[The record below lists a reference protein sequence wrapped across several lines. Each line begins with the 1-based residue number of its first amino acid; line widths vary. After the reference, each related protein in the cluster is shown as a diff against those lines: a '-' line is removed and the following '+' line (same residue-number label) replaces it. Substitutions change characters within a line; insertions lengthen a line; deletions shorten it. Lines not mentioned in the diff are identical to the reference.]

1 MLISLSADKESF
13 REINF
18 KPGLNI
24 ILAERT
30 KDSTGKDS
38 RNGLGKTSMIEII
51 HFLLGGNITNTLKK
65 PQLEN
70 WTFILKLRLND
81 KDYSVSRHV
90 TQRSKIVIEG
100 DFTDWPIK
108 PDKDSEGR
116 SIISNDDWKRILG
129 KFVFGIRNE
138 SLEYKYA
145 PTFRSC
151 ISYFARLE
159 ESGGFLKPEKNY
171 SSQKEWDIQVNNSFL
186 LGLDWTYASKWQ
198 ILKDRKKILSQLKT
212 ESESG
217 LLRDMHGS
225 LGELEAE
232 RIALEGSVNELKE
245 QLAKFKV
252 HPQYKKIESDSNKI
266 TELIHEN
273 VNDNISDKSLLNHYE
288 KSLKEEKEPE
298 SEYIDKI
305 YKEAGI
311 VIPELVKKR
320 LKEVKEFHKTVVEN
334 RRDFLSSEILSIKNN
349 INRRENEV
357 QILSEK
363 RSNLFEI
370 LNKHRALDEHIALQN
385 RNAEMVSQLENIK
398 RKIEN
403 MKKFEE
409 GKSALNID
417 LELIQQKARLAL
429 DERKKLKEK
438 AVVLF
443 NTNSQ
448 NLYSSP
454 GSLSIDVEKA
464 GYKFRVDIKRDGS
477 HGIEKMKIFCYDLM
491 KTQLLSE
498 DRIGPNFL
506 IHDSVLFADVD
517 ERQIAHAIELGRKE
531 AEDKGFQY
539 ICTFNSDNIPE
550 KDFSEGFD
558 FYKFIRLKLT
568 DGSPEGGL
576 FGIRF

>member
-116 SIISNDDWKRILG
+116 SIISNDYWKRILG